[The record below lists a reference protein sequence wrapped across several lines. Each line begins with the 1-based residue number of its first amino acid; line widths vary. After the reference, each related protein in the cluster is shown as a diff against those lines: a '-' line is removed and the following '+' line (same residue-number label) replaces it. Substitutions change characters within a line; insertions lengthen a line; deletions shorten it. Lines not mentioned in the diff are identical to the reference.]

1 MEGQTIP
8 SSDPYT
14 MPTFEIPTG
23 PAITQTNFAYHGPR
37 EEARCTKRCITKPR
51 RGSMAYDR
59 KEGGMTLEWANKVEF
74 LAWLAAEESEKTIE
88 LSVSK
93 TLRSDSSDWRERRVL
108 RCSREFTGGKYNY
121 QNKNQWERKIPSKKT
136 GCQCRLTIKW
146 YPQTEAMLGKYED
159 QHDHPL
165 GDDNLRFI
173 RLSGKIRNLVM
184 DMVYIGIDS
193 KIVVSHK

>member
-1 MEGQTIP
+1 MCLCIGLGCVVGRMEGQTIL

-37 EEARCTKRCITKPR
+37 EEARCTKRRITKPR
-51 RGSMAYDR
+51 RGSMAYDC
-59 KEGGMTLEWANKVEF
+59 KEGRMMLEWANEAEF

-108 RCSREFTGGKYNY
+108 RCLREFTGGKYNY

-136 GCQCRLTIKW
+136 GCQCRQSLTFRKEPTVRTALAIS
-146 YPQTEAMLGKYED
+146 Q
-159 QHDHPL
+159 PL
-165 GDDNLRFI
+165 KFKLRFF
-173 RLSGKIRNLVM
+173 RLFFSLSYFI
-184 DMVYIGIDS
+184 S
-193 KIVVSHK
+193 

>member
-1 MEGQTIP
+1 
-8 SSDPYT
+8 
-14 MPTFEIPTG
+14 
-23 PAITQTNFAYHGPR
+23 
-37 EEARCTKRCITKPR
+37 
-51 RGSMAYDR
+51 MAYDC
-59 KEGGMTLEWANKVEF
+59 KEGRMMLEWANEAEF

-108 RCSREFTGGKYNY
+108 RCLREFTGGKYNY

-146 YPQTEAMLGKYED
+146 YLQTEAMLGKYED

-165 GDDNLRFI
+165 SDNNLQFI
-173 RLSGKIRNLVM
+173 RLLGKIRNLIM
-184 DMVYIGIDS
+184 DMVYLGIDS